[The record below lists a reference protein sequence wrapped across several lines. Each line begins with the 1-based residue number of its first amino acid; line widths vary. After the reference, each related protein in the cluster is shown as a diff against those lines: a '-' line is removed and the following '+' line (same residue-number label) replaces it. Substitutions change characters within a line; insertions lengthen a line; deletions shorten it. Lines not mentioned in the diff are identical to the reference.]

1 MELTPLQLEIMQLWA
16 DKSVS
21 QNREYNLSS
30 DSIRYFYD
38 DDSKRNIRETKTM
51 RIFTCIEKW
60 EYQDDDAPMIIKT
73 RLDNESNN
81 CCKNRWD
88 WTYTVYIDRD
98 WQPLY
103 FH

>member
-1 MELTPLQLEIMQLWA
+1 MTNNEKDLS

-21 QNREYNLSS
+21 QNREYKLSS

-38 DDSKRNIRETKTM
+38 DDSKRNIRETKKE
-51 RIFTCIEKW
+51 RIFTCIKRWTYKDE
-60 EYQDDDAPMIIKT
+60 DAPMIIKT

-81 CCKNRWD
+81 CCKDRWD
-88 WTYTVYIDRD
+88 WTYTVYLNRD